1 MTYLAPYRICGT
13 SLAEV
18 AAGSDDFGELL
29 ATSRDEEDGD
39 SSEEGSSDDDAR
51 LFLYAHEVEPNT
63 MQDVVDEMGLQG
75 NVHLTGRLQ
84 VIVSPDASLIH

>member
-1 MTYLAPYRICGT
+1 MDDG
-13 SLAEV
+13 
-18 AAGSDDFGELL
+18 AGSDDFGGLM
-29 ATSRDEEDGD
+29 TSSQDEEDGD
-39 SSEEGSSDDDAR
+39 SSEDGSSDDDAR

-84 VIVSPDASLIH
+84 VIH

>member
-1 MTYLAPYRICGT
+1 MQPMDDG
-13 SLAEV
+13 
-18 AAGSDDFGELL
+18 AGSDDFGELL
-29 ATSRDEEDGD
+29 TSSQDEDDED
-39 SSEEGSSDDDAR
+39 GSSDDDAR

-84 VIVSPDASLIH
+84 VRHEGGPTCYTWGVTSSSNW